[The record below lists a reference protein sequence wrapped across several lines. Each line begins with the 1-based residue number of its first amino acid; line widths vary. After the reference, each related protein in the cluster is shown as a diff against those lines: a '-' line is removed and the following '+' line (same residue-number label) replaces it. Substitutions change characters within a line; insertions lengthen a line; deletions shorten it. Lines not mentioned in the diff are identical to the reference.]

1 MKTFRPLLALAAAA
15 VMAALPVA
23 DAAAQDRGRWGR
35 DDGGRGRGRG
45 DYQQTQQRRD
55 EPRGQARGRGPD
67 GYGPPGQARRQYA
80 PQPQYA
86 PPEYAPRS
94 RQYDRGGY
102 LPPSS
107 GARVEDPSRYRLRE
121 PPRGYGWVRM
131 GDRYM
136 MVDQRTGQIF
146 DVVR

>member
-1 MKTFRPLLALAAAA
+1 MKTFRPLLALAAAT
-15 VMAALPVA
+15 VMAALPAA

-35 DDGGRGRGRG
+35 DEGGRGRGS
-45 DYQQTQQRRD
+45 YQQTQQRRE
-55 EPRGQARGRGPD
+55 EPRGQPRGRGPD

-80 PQPQYA
+80 PAPQPQYA
-86 PPEYAPRS
+86 SPPEYAPR
-94 RQYDRGGY
+94 RQLDRGGY

-107 GARVEDPSRYRLRE
+107 GARVDDPSRYRLRE